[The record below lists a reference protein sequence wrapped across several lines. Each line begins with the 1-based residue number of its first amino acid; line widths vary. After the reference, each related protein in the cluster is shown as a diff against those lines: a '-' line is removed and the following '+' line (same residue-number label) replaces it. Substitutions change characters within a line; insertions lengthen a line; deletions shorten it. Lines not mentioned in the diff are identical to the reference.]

1 MTGPSDL
8 PGRFRDA
15 DLAELPPLSGFH
27 EPRTQALWVLWVGRD
42 RLKEP
47 MMTPAEISLVLRDV
61 YGISVP
67 RQKIEAV
74 LSTRQAA
81 VVRRKRNGLRA
92 YQLMQA
98 GVEELAAK
106 AAVVIFVDP
115 QQALSKIRETQAVLA
130 DLRGDRSVCDP

>member
-1 MTGPSDL
+1 
-8 PGRFRDA
+8 
-15 DLAELPPLSGFH
+15 
-27 EPRTQALWVLWVGRD
+27 
-42 RLKEP
+42 
-47 MMTPAEISLVLRDV
+47 MTPAEISLVLRDV

-67 RQKIEAV
+67 RQKIEAA

-115 QQALSKIRETQAVLA
+115 QQA
-130 DLRGDRSVCDP
+130 

>member
-1 MTGPSDL
+1 
-8 PGRFRDA
+8 
-15 DLAELPPLSGFH
+15 
-27 EPRTQALWVLWVGRD
+27 
-42 RLKEP
+42 
-47 MMTPAEISLVLRDV
+47 MTPAEISLVLRDV

-67 RQKIEAV
+67 RQKIEAA

-130 DLRGDRSVCDP
+130 DLRGDLSVCDP